1 MRVRHVHALLVLL
14 LIVMAVAG
22 CATSS
27 LDMAKKQYEMAQIAE
42 YPLPYYKAS
51 LEELDAVLDRDP
63 NYSQAYAIKGL
74 IYRNLEDF
82 EQATENLELAK
93 QGSYGAKQEWV
104 PIVVN
109 LTYGDIFHARASNA
123 SRSGDWVRAQSYQET
138 ALEFFNNVIN
148 SSFANFGVRTDADE
162 YGLTMQELY
171 VSAQSRWAAGKFQM
185 ATIVSKTEGNERR
198 DELLREGTN
207 RLSSVVETFP
217 ESTPL
222 RFYLAEGYRKQAL
235 TIRKTDPSES
245 ERLSTQAVSQLRACA
260 ELGLPTELRNPAAQ
274 LFNVLS
280 KGSEPETEQK
290 ILGTIAAQ

>member
-1 MRVRHVHALLVLL
+1 MKVQYKYVFVGILLVL
-14 LIVMAVAG
+14 MAVAG

-27 LDMAKKQYEMAQIAE
+27 LDMAKKQYELAQIAE
-42 YPLPYYKAS
+42 YPMPYYTAAI
-51 LEELDAVLDRDP
+51 EELDAVIARDP

-74 IYRNLEDF
+74 IYRNLEEFDK
-82 EQATENLELAK
+82 ATENLELAK
-93 QGSYGAKQEWV
+93 LGSYGAKQEWV

-109 LTYGDIFHARASNA
+109 LTYGDIFHARAANA
-123 SRSGDWVRAQSYQET
+123 IRSGDWVRAQSYQET

-148 SSFANFGVRTDADE
+148 SSFANFGLRTDADE

-185 ATIVSKTEGNERR
+185 ATVVSKTEGNERR
-198 DELLREGTN
+198 DELLREGTS
-207 RLSSVVETFP
+207 RLSSVVEAFP

-222 RFYLAEGYRKQAL
+222 RYYLAEGYRKQAL
-235 TIRKTDPSES
+235 TVRKTDPAEGD
-245 ERLSTQAVSQLRACA
+245 RLQTQAVSQLRACA

-280 KGSEPETEQK
+280 KGAEPETEQK